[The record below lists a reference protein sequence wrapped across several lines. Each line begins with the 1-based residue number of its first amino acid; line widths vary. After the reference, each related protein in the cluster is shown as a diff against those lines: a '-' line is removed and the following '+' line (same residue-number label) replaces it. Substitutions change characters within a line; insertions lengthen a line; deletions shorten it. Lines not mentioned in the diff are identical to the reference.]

1 MKIVFNFNIR
11 RYLGACAA
19 ALVVLMAAEHRATAE
34 GVYFSTTDLLLD
46 FFPTSKNVGYQKVV
60 LSPADRTRL
69 TRRLGYNPARDAYT
83 FFIAR
88 TGNRI
93 DGYALFDE
101 ENGEHLPIS
110 FAVKLS
116 PQGVVERQEIVAYRE
131 PRGDEVRDSRFRRQ
145 FVGKSARDPLVTD
158 DDIIAISGA
167 TISSRAMAVGVRRAV
182 VLFEELI
189 RSGPMASAAANRE
202 SSEPHGARR
211 PSL

>member
-1 MKIVFNFNIR
+1 MKIVFNFNVR
-11 RYLGACAA
+11 RPLIAGVVALIAA
-19 ALVVLMAAEHRATAE
+19 MGWEHSASAE
-34 GVYFSTTDLLLD
+34 GVYYTTADLLLD

-60 LSPADRTRL
+60 LSPADRARL
-69 TRRLGYNPARDAYT
+69 TRRLGYHPARDAYT

-88 TGNRI
+88 SGSRI

-116 PQGVVERQEIVAYRE
+116 PDGVVERQEIVAYRE

-145 FVGKSARDPLVTD
+145 FVGKSARDPIITD

-167 TISSRAMAVGVRRAV
+167 TISSRAMAVGVRRAL

-189 RSGPMASAAANRE
+189 RSGQVASAAAKGE
-202 SSEPHGARR
+202 SESHGARR